1 MTFSV
6 NVAALVDQPQ
16 LGVLGSECYP
26 PLKGVLEIWLE
37 DGTKVCDW
45 ATQRYLSRILTRY

>member
-1 MTFSV
+1 MTFNV